1 MTNGEGLR
9 QSDENLA
16 QFIDQV
22 TFYCS
27 LRFAEHKSCS
37 GVGCPLAREGCVSCH
52 SDSIIEWL
60 KKRNCDG

>member
-16 QFIDQV
+16 MFIDQI

-27 LRFAEHKSCS
+27 LRFVEHKSCS
-37 GVGCPLAREGCVSCH
+37 EVGCSLAREGCTSCH
-52 SDSIIEWL
+52 SDSIKEWL
-60 KKRNCDG
+60 EKEEL

>member
-16 QFIDQV
+16 MFIDQV

-37 GVGCPLAREGCVSCH
+37 EAGCPLARDGWPKC
-52 SDSIIEWL
+52 DSRSIMEWL
-60 KKRNCDG
+60 KKEE

>member
-9 QSDENLA
+9 QGDENLA
-16 QFIDQV
+16 MFIDQV

-37 GVGCPLAREGCVSCH
+37 EVMCPLAREGCTSCH
-52 SDSIIEWL
+52 SDSIMEWL
-60 KKRNCDG
+60 KKEEE